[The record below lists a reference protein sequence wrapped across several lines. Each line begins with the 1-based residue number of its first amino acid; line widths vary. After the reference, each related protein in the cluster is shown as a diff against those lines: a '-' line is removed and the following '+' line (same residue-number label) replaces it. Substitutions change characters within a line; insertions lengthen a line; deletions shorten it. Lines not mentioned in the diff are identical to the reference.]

1 MYEMLIK
8 EYLKKLTLNDINNFA
23 LKYNFKLQPNE
34 DKIIYN
40 FIINNWKEVYKGNPN
55 KAFLKLKGQVS
66 SDTYNFA
73 ITLYNQFKDKIN

>member
-40 FIINNWKEVYKGNPN
+40 FIMNNWKEVYKGNPN

>member
-40 FIINNWKEVYKGNPN
+40 FIMNNWKEIYKGNPN
-55 KAFLKLKGQVS
+55 KSFLKLKGQVS

>member
-1 MYEMLIK
+1 MYEILIK
-8 EYLKKLTLNDINNFA
+8 EYLKKLTLNDIKNFA

-40 FIINNWKEVYKGNPN
+40 FIMNNWKEIYKGNPN
-55 KAFLKLKGQVS
+55 KSFLKLKGQVS
-66 SDTYNFA
+66 SNTYNFA